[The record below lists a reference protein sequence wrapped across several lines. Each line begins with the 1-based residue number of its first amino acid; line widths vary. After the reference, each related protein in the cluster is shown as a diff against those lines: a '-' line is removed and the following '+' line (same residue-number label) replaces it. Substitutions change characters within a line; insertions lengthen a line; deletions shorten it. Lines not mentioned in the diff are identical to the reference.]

1 MYKNQ
6 TKKEISM
13 TLSLTPF
20 MKKSMS
26 ALVLLTIIVLLSG
39 CVGAAIDRA
48 IQRATDNAT
57 NLVTDLV
64 KNAFPDIEDE
74 DINSIEGIN
83 DLADDDPCLDAD
95 TLFNDP
101 FCNGTLNENTY
112 NGLREAQCLASP
124 NPSLCATTITRACG
138 ANLDHELC
146 TGAVYERQRME
157 RNERLEQNRLTVDI
171 VDWTGGFINEDGE
184 ASTEPV
190 STDTENKFLSELT
203 LADLKQYTITADH
216 EATFVTGNANDPI
229 VNQQRIREQRVFTI
243 TSADTGARGHNRSIG
258 TLTLAHTQDAR
269 GSAEP
274 VFYGFKGLDADGG
287 ETDTGDVMDGVSF
300 VAGQFTSRF
309 GECIASAC
317 DIHRYYAGVHA
328 TTDLGAPITD
338 VAQVSQW
345 RGFFRIV
352 GAGNL
357 TSVPFDI
364 NITFN
369 TETNGGTIKATFKN
383 AGTYDIDA
391 RYDNFG
397 TITGDV
403 TLLNSPGKVSGII
416 GQEGLVAA
424 FISDFTGTKPF
435 NAPSPAGYAGGFVA
449 YLPNPEPDRTQDPC
463 IARNQC
469 VDYAHWADAA
479 AGNPTTT
486 PTANRFLTGTATGLA
501 TGDSNTG
508 LVTTL
513 AASNA
518 SLGLIAEDD
527 KDGFAIVFDGDDHNV
542 GFLSTTRIGAPWE
555 NTGVDLTWEGTFV
568 ERVAGADLVSS
579 TPFTLIVNY
588 SRSNSS
594 GSIRGTSNDST
605 PGEYSFTV
613 GGSGEYSFMAD
624 FNDVGLIENGV
635 ITRTVGADTSTGIV
649 TGLVGTGRG
658 GFGASVGVFHSN
670 ANATTSY
677 VGGFVASG
685 YSPISR

>member
-1 MYKNQ
+1 
-6 TKKEISM
+6 
-13 TLSLTPF
+13 

-39 CVGAAIDRA
+39 CVGAAIDNALKRA
-48 IQRATDNAT
+48 ANNAT
-57 NLVTDLV
+57 NLVNSLV
-64 KNAFPDIEDE
+64 SDAFPDIDED

-83 DLADDDPCLDAD
+83 TLGEDDPCLDAD
-95 TLFNDP
+95 KLFNDP
-101 FCNGTLNENTY
+101 FCTDGRVNGPIY
-112 NGLREAQCLASP
+112 NGLREAQCVASP
-124 NPSLCATTITRACG
+124 NPSQCADTITRACG
-138 ANLDHELC
+138 ADLDHELC
-146 TGAVYERQRME
+146 TGAVYDNLRME
-157 RNERLEQNRLTVDI
+157 RDERLEQNRINVNI
-171 VDWTGGFINEDGE
+171 ADWTNGFTDDEGE
-184 ASTEPV
+184 VVTLNSEPI
-190 STDTENKFLSELT
+190 STDTENGFLSGLT
-203 LADLKQYTITADH
+203 LAILKQYTITADH
-216 EATFVTGNANDPI
+216 EATFVTGNRNDPI
-229 VNQQRIREQRVFTI
+229 VNQQRIREQKVFTI
-243 TSADTGARGHNRSIG
+243 ESADTGGRGHNRSIG
-258 TLTLAHTQDAR
+258 TLTLAHRQTAR

-274 VFYGFKGLDADGG
+274 VFYGFKGLDADGN

-328 TTDLGAPITD
+328 TTDLGSPISD
-338 VAQVSQW
+338 GDQVSQW
-345 RGFFRIV
+345 GGFFRIV

-369 TETNGGTIKATFKN
+369 TETNGGTIKANFTN
-383 AGTYDIDA
+383 SGTYVIDA

-424 FISDFTGTKPF
+424 FISDFTGTRPF
-435 NAPSPAGYAGGFVA
+435 NAPAPSGYAGGFVA

-479 AGNPTTT
+479 AANPTTT
-486 PTANRFLTGTATGLA
+486 PTANRFLTGTATGLT
-501 TGDSNTG
+501 TGDSSNTG

-513 AASNA
+513 ASSNT
-518 SLGLIAEDD
+518 SLNLRAEDAA
-527 KDGFAIVFDGDDHNV
+527 DGFAIFFDGDDHNA
-542 GFLSTTRIGAPWE
+542 GILSTTRIGAPWE
-555 NTGVDLTWEGTFV
+555 NNGTNLTWKGTFV
-568 ERVAGADLVSS
+568 TRAAGADLASS

-605 PGEYSFTV
+605 PGQYSFTV
-613 GGSGEYSFMAD
+613 GGSGEYSFMAN
-624 FNDVGLIENGV
+624 FNSVGLIENGV
-635 ITRTVGADTSTGIV
+635 ITRTVGLDISTGVV
-649 TGLVGTGRG
+649 TGLVGTGIG
-658 GFGASVGVFHSN
+658 GFGAAVGVFHSN
-670 ANATTSY
+670 AGADTSY
-677 VGGFVASG
+677 VGGFVASAN
-685 YSPISR
+685 SPNTQ

>member
-1 MYKNQ
+1 
-6 TKKEISM
+6 M
-13 TLSLTPF
+13 TPSLTPF

-26 ALVLLTIIVLLSG
+26 ALVLLTIVVLLSG

-48 IQRATDNAT
+48 LQRATEGITD
-57 NLVTDLV
+57 LVTDI
-64 KNAFPDIEDE
+64 FPDIDIEDK
-74 DINSIEGIN
+74 DINSIEGVN
-83 DLADDDPCLDAD
+83 TLGEDDPCLDAD
-95 TLFNDP
+95 KLFNDP
-101 FCNGTLNENTY
+101 FCNGTVNEQIY
-112 NGLREAQCLASP
+112 NDLREAQCVRVRES
-124 NPSLCATTITRACG
+124 NPSACADTITRACG
-138 ANLDHELC
+138 ADLDHELC
-146 TGAVYERQRME
+146 TGAVYDRQRME
-157 RNERLEQNRLTVDI
+157 RNERLELNRLTVDI
-171 VDWTGGFINEDGE
+171 ADWTNGFTDDEGE
-184 ASTEPV
+184 VVTLNSEPV
-190 STDTENKFLSELT
+190 STDTENGFLSGLT

-216 EATFVTGNANDPI
+216 KATFVGGNPNDPI
-229 VNQQRIREQRVFTI
+229 ENQRRIREQKVFTI
-243 TSADTGARGHNRSIG
+243 TSADTGGRGHNRSIG
-258 TLTLAHTQDAR
+258 TLTLAHRQTAR

-300 VAGQFTSRF
+300 VAGQYNQRF
-309 GECIASAC
+309 GECQSTDC
-317 DIHRYYAGVHA
+317 DINRYYAGVHA

-369 TETNGGTIKATFKN
+369 TETNGGTIKANFTN

-391 RYDNFG
+391 TYNNFG

-424 FISDFTGTKPF
+424 FISDFTGATSRLVA
-435 NAPSPAGYAGGFVA
+435 NPSGYAGGFVA

-486 PTANRFLTGTATGLA
+486 PTANRFLTGTATGLT

-513 AASNA
+513 ASSNLA
-518 SLGLIAEDD
+518 IGLRAEDAA
-527 KDGFAIVFDGDDHNV
+527 DGFAIFFDGDDHNA
-542 GFLSTTRIGAPWE
+542 GLLSTTRIGAPWE
-555 NTGVDLTWEGTFV
+555 NNGVNLTWEGTFV
-568 ERVAGADLVSS
+568 ARAAGADLVSS

-594 GSIRGTSNDST
+594 GSIRGTSNDDT

-624 FNDVGLIENGV
+624 FNSVGLIENGV
-635 ITRTVGADTSTGIV
+635 ITRTVGADTSTGVV
-649 TGLVGTGRG
+649 TGLVGTGIG
-658 GFGASVGVFHSN
+658 GFGAAVGVFHSN
-670 ANATTSY
+670 VGADTSY

-685 YSPISR
+685 NNPRSGS